1 MTKKVLNIIFTEKMI
16 KLIGALPEKN
26 ILRRFL
32 QKKSL
37 KNFSIFQNLSQI
49 NIELWN
55 DVLSTQNFFLLDTEF
70 TKDKKYTSEQNRI
83 ISEKF
88 SELYDDY
95 FLKLN
100 NSYAKKNLR
109 ETQEKIQLSSKIIIL
124 TDCVNTLL
132 SIQRNYKVLK
142 NPLEK
147 ENDVYKCVK
156 IVSKH
161 AIFGNFNTIDEN
173 IAIITKLIQSN
184 QLTYNRRFG
193 EDDEKFEKNT
203 YTFEKQLVDVEQV
216 LGREI
221 DISKTNVLKWIEYLN
236 KAQEISKQRQDGRG
250 KK

>member
-1 MTKKVLNIIFTEKMI
+1 MFTEKMK
-16 KLIGALPEKN
+16 KLIGALREKN
-26 ILRRFL
+26 ILNRL
-32 QKKSL
+32 WKKKIHLSI
-37 KNFSIFQNLSQI
+37 SIFQNLSQI

-55 DVLSTQNFFLLDTEF
+55 EILSTQNFYLLDSEH
-70 TKDKKYTSEQNRI
+70 TKEKKYSSNDNKL
-83 ISEKF
+83 ISDKF

-142 NPLEK
+142 NPLDK
-147 ENDVYKCVK
+147 ENEVYKCVK
-156 IVSKH
+156 IVSKYVT
-161 AIFGNFNTIDEN
+161 FGHFNTIDEN

-184 QLTYNRRFG
+184 QLTYNRQFG

-203 YTFEKQLVDVEQV
+203 YTFEKQVVDVEQV
-216 LGREI
+216 LGRSI
-221 DISKTNVLKWIEYLN
+221 DITKTNVLKWIGYINL
-236 KAQEISKQRQDGRG
+236 AQEISKKRQDGGSKR
-250 KK
+250 